1 MAERIPEFGVD
12 IKPWGDG
19 GLLEAVHDVV
29 EERGRRVVVVAG
41 ADLAHVGPRFG
52 DKAPLGPRP
61 REELRRKDVASLD
74 LAVRGEAA
82 GFWRDVVSDVD
93 TRRVC
98 GLSAMYAM
106 LRTMRSGST
115 GEVLTTSRA
124 STRTTGR

>member
-1 MAERIPEFGVD
+1 M
-12 IKPWGDG
+12 
-19 GLLEAVHDVV
+19 
-29 EERGRRVVVVAG
+29 AG

-115 GEVLTTSRA
+115 GEVLHYEQSVDPDDGSIVSHA
-124 STRTTGR
+124 ALAFYA